1 MWILLGFVRSLCVK
15 QENKIERRF
24 ISNSHIRWIGSEKC
38 RTRKHR
44 FDAAG
49 ITQVRAKRPAVPIVE
64 QHKHNV
70 IYTDAT
76 NRIE

>member
-1 MWILLGFVRSLCVK
+1 MDSPWLRLFVVCRK
-15 QENKIERRF
+15 RIERIERRF

-49 ITQVRAKRPAVPIVE
+49 ITQVRAKRPAVSIVE